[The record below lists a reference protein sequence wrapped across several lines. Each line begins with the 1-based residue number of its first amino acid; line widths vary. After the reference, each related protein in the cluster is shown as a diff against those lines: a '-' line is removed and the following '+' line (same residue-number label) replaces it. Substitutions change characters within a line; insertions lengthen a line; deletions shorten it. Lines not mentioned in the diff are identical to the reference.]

1 MRNPIYIYDDFLN
14 GVTMYKQIVFGI
26 AGLLLLALVL
36 AATEVIGVSPWAL
49 GLSITMLVLSSYA
62 ANKLLSWLF
71 KAQTNSESWLI
82 TALILAC
89 IITPTTSISFV
100 GFAALAAIVAM
111 ASKYVLVWRGSHIL
125 NPAAVGAFALSVG
138 GGLTAGWWIATPW
151 LLPYVALLALG
162 VLRKQRQYTLF
173 IIFAITCLAV
183 MLAVNG
189 SSGMAVSEVVRNAFL
204 SWPLVFLGGIML
216 TEPLTLPAG
225 KYNQWLVGG
234 AVGALFASQLSI
246 GGLHAT
252 PHAALLVGNLL
263 AAVLTP
269 PLGATLQLKNKR
281 QLADDV
287 TEVTFNKPPHW
298 QFLAGQYADLTLAHA
313 ADIRGRRRTFSIAS
327 APAEPNLIFT
337 FRTPAKGSSYK
348 RALRALPEGTS
359 SVRASNIAGS
369 FVLPVTPKPLLFI
382 AGGIGITPF
391 RSMVAQ
397 LVAQKTTCDIVLL
410 YLASDD
416 QHFVYSNVFEQAKA
430 LGVHTEYLT
439 RRVTLQTLA
448 QLVPDLA
455 EREVYISG
463 PESMVRDYRHMAQ
476 TMGSTRQ
483 RIHTDRF
490 TGY

>member
-1 MRNPIYIYDDFLN
+1 MRNPIHIYDDFLN
-14 GVTMYKQIVFGI
+14 GVTMYKQILFGL

-36 AATEVIGVSPWAL
+36 AATDVIGISPWAL
-49 GLSITMLVLSSYA
+49 GLSITTLVISSYV
-62 ANKLLSWLF
+62 ANTLFGRLF

-89 IITPTTSISFV
+89 IITPTASVSFV

-111 ASKYVLVWRGSHIL
+111 ASKYVLVWRGGHVF

-173 IIFAITCLAV
+173 TIFAVTSLTV

-189 SSGMAVSEVVRNAFL
+189 SSGMAVNEVVKNTFL
-204 SWPLVFLGGIML
+204 SWPLVFLGSIML

-234 AVGALFASQLSI
+234 AVGALFASQLSV

-269 PLGATLQLKNKR
+269 PLGATLQLKSKR
-281 QLADDV
+281 QLANDI
-287 TEVTFNKPPHW
+287 TEVTFKKPRHW
-298 QFLAGQYADLTLAHA
+298 RFLAGQYADLTLAHA

-327 APAEPNLIFT
+327 APAESNLMFT
-337 FRTPAKGSSYK
+337 FRTPPDGSSYK
-348 RALRALPEGTS
+348 RAMRALPEGAL
-359 SVRASNIAGS
+359 VRASNIAGS
-369 FVLPVTPKPLLFI
+369 FVLPPTPKPLLFI

-397 LVAQKTTCDIVLL
+397 LIAQKTTCNVVLL

-416 QHFVYSNVFEQAKA
+416 QHFVYRDVFERATP
-430 LGVHTEYLT
+430 LGVHTEYRT
-439 RRVTLQTLA
+439 QRVTLPELTNI
-448 QLVPDLA
+448 VPDLA
-455 EREVYISG
+455 DREVYISG
-463 PESMVRDYRHMAQ
+463 PESMVRSYKHMAL
-476 TMGSTRQ
+476 TAGAQ
-483 RIHTDRF
+483 RRHIHTDRF